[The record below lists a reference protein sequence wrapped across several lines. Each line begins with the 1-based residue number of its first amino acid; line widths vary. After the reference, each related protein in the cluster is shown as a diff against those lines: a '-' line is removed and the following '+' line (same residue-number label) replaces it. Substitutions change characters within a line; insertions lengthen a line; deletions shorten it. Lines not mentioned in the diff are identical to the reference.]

1 MADSLKDDNKLAL
14 YSLMAANL
22 ALFYAGVQKDAIMTG
37 DWIELARH
45 FGEVLPAGLGVALMG
60 IINAQFSP
68 EAKSRIVF
76 MRWRNS
82 LPGCEAF
89 TRHAKA
95 DARLDIAAL
104 ERACGSLP
112 TDPRQQNALWYRL
125 YKSVESEPAVM
136 QIHRAFLF
144 ARDYTCLALLMTVVL
159 GVAGFLQI
167 PSKRTALIFVVVLLL
182 QFVFAGQAARNNGRR
197 FVTTV
202 LAIKGVG
209 QLGGSTGD

>member
-1 MADSLKDDNKLAL
+1 
-14 YSLMAANL
+14 MAANL
-22 ALFYAGVQKDAIMTG
+22 ALFYVAVQKDTIMTG

-45 FGEVLPAGLGVALMG
+45 LGEAIPAGIGIALTG

-68 EAKSRIVF
+68 EAKFRIVF
-76 MRWRNS
+76 MRWHNS

-95 DARLDIAAL
+95 DPRVNIASI
-104 ERACGSLP
+104 ERVCGSLP
-112 TDPRQQNALWYRL
+112 TDPQQQNALWYRL
-125 YKSVESEPAVM
+125 YKSVESEPAVV

-159 GVAGFLQI
+159 GVAGLLQI
-167 PSKRTALIFVVVLLL
+167 PSKRIALIFVAVLLL
-182 QFVFAGQAARNNGRR
+182 QFLFAGQAARNNGKR

-202 LAIKGVG
+202 LAIKGAG
-209 QLGGSTGD
+209 KLGGSNE

>member
-1 MADSLKDDNKLAL
+1 MADSLKDDNKLVL

-22 ALFYAGVQKDAIMTG
+22 ALFYVAVQKDAIMTG
-37 DWIELARH
+37 DWIELTRH
-45 FGEVLPAGLGVALMG
+45 LGEALPAGIGVALTG

-76 MRWRNS
+76 MRWNNS

-89 TRHAKA
+89 TRHAKS
-95 DARLDIAAL
+95 DPRVDIASV
-104 ERACGSLP
+104 EHVCGSLP
-112 TDPRQQNALWYRL
+112 NDPRQQNALWYRL
-125 YKSVESEPAVM
+125 YKSIESEPAVI

-167 PSKRTALIFVVVLLL
+167 PSKRTALIFVAVLLL
-182 QFVFAGQAARNNGRR
+182 QFMLAGQAARNNGKR

-202 LAIKGVG
+202 LAVKGAG
-209 QLGGSTGD
+209 QLGGSSD